1 MKILENDKDIRWGT
15 HYKSR
20 GLSETQNIYKVFFLL
35 EESPITIH
43 TSLLYSVIILISK
56 GVLYIYIFL
65 KCFLLIVSLRILQ
78 TWVLLLDGFEELF
91 ENELIQNGNFG
102 VLINF
107 EDVVVAEF
115 ALILAY
121 KVANVQRELLYFFVS
136 GAEPLLKLISF
147 FIFKQTHKWILLIT
161 ANDLLV
167 ENQNLF
173 EALLI
178 ILSNYIVF
186 LLIVNS
192 LDYLLFDNL

>member
-1 MKILENDKDIRWGT
+1 
-15 HYKSR
+15 
-20 GLSETQNIYKVFFLL
+20 
-35 EESPITIH
+35 
-43 TSLLYSVIILISK
+43 
-56 GVLYIYIFL
+56 
-65 KCFLLIVSLRILQ
+65 
-78 TWVLLLDGFEELF
+78 LLLDGFEELF

-107 EDVVVAEF
+107 EDVVIAEF

-147 FIFKQTHKWILLIT
+147 FIFKETDKWILLIT

-167 ENQNLF
+167 AQRSLKFLENQNLF

-178 ILSNYIVF
+178 ILSNNIVF